1 MLPMLMGLLGSGL
14 AGTGALGGIAA
25 GLSPLAA
32 GAIGSGLGS
41 FIETG
46 DLGEGIKSGL
56 MSFAGG
62 KMMGSLMNSTAAPAA
77 AAANTPAVGA
87 GLGPAAIPGATGAA
101 KLPMSATLGT
111 TGAGSAAM
119 NVAPS
124 LGIMDIGRR
133 GFDFAKSA
141 QGIGS
146 TVGAML
152 SPALDI
158 GGGGGGAKEED
169 VELPGGRDMSGVTFP
184 PDGYDGT
191 GEFDYNF
198 PGPYQSP
205 TTSTAGTAP
214 TAYAYGGM
222 LSRYVK
228 PSMMGMETRLAAGGL
243 ADLAGVDMSEPSD
256 EAMPEDMPMESPE
269 ESSKSSSPN
278 DKEIIVQAVK
288 AIKSGTPDDMN
299 KVALA
304 DFVQRFGEDALMDLV
319 DSVQR
324 GDFEDISNMNEGMI
338 RGPGDAM
345 DDLVP
350 AKNTENGEDIL
361 LSGEEFIVPG
371 DVVSGLGNGSSS
383 AGADELYKMMDR
395 VRVSRTG
402 TPEQPPQIKAGG
414 LLPA

>member
-1 MLPMLMGLLGSGL
+1 MLPMLLGLLGSGL

-46 DLGEGIKSGL
+46 DLGDGIKSGL

-62 KMMGSLMNSTAAPAA
+62 KLMGSIMNSASPGALGAGTQTPSAA
-77 AAANTPAVGA
+77 AASASLAPETSIRPMPRPDSLAAGA
-87 GLGPAAIPGATGAA
+87 SGAA
-101 KLPMSATLGT
+101 
-111 TGAGSAAM
+111 
-119 NVAPS
+119 S
-124 LGIMDIGRR
+124 LASPGIMDIGKR

-146 TVGAML
+146 TVGA
-152 SPALDI
+152 ALAPGINI
-158 GGGGGGAKEED
+158 GGGGSDSKEED
-169 VELPGGRDMSGVTFP
+169 YGPLPEGRDMSGVTFP
-184 PDGYDGT
+184 GGGYTGT

-198 PGPYQSP
+198 PGPYQRP
-205 TTSTAGTAP
+205 TTGTSGTAP
-214 TAYAYGGM
+214 TAYANGGM
-222 LSRYVK
+222 LARYVK

-243 ADLAGVDMSEPSD
+243 ADLAESDMAE
-256 EAMPEDMPMESPE
+256 EMPMDMPIESSPE
-269 ESSKSSSPN
+269 EETGASPN
-278 DKEIIVQAVK
+278 DKEIIVSAVK

-319 DSVQR
+319 ESVQR

-371 DVVSGLGNGSSS
+371 DVVSGLGNGSSE

-395 VRVSRTG
+395 VRVARTG
-402 TPEQPPQIKAGG
+402 TTEQPPQIKAGG